1 VLYTDSLK
9 TMGFSVV
16 HATEVS
22 EIVRE
27 STIRQFQLVILGYLH
42 AESSALH
49 VVSGLRDQGVAAPIL
64 ITTAN
69 PADPV
74 LQSAVSRVHV
84 LIKPFDSTEFRDAVR
99 YLRRILCSAPSR
111 LITKANSS
119 PVPS

>member
-1 VLYTDSLK
+1 
-9 TMGFSVV
+9 
-16 HATEVS
+16 
-22 EIVRE
+22 
-27 STIRQFQLVILGYLH
+27 LVILGYLH

-84 LIKPFDSTEFRDAVR
+84 LIKPFDSTVR